1 LFERGL
7 VWELEAD
14 DSLEEEEELSSSLS
28 LFICRVD
35 KRGIL
40 SVLAVRVRGGRFVGR
55 LLVEM
60 TDDEFGDF
68 TGFIVASF
76 AGDWF

>member
-1 LFERGL
+1 
-7 VWELEAD
+7 VWVASTK
-14 DSLEEEEELSSSLS
+14 DSLGEEEELSSSLS
-28 LFICRVD
+28 LFIYRLD

-40 SVLAVRVRGGRFVGR
+40 SVLSVRIRGGRFVGR

-60 TDDEFGDF
+60 TDDEFEDF

-76 AGDWF
+76 IENWF